1 MLCSTY
7 QQGGYYA
14 RCTRWHYWLDHLG
27 CHHHCCTSPVGRR
40 LAKPSEQPVQCWKT
54 CCTGSGRAGHALC
67 YVLANHR
74 RSDYAT
80 WRRRHRCRDGHYYCH
95 RSCASTLGHRLVPN
109 TSSPA
114 RPTTAPDGSGAME
127 RARRLQH
134 VTSAHGVFLP
144 YLSPKV
150 DGARACGLLL
160 GARHTSRP

>member
-1 MLCSTY
+1 MLCSAY

-74 RSDYAT
+74 RSYYAT
-80 WRRRHRCRDGHYYCH
+80 WRRRHRCRDGHSYHH
-95 RSCASTLGHRLVPN
+95 RFCASILGHRLAPN

-114 RPTTAPDGSGAME
+114 HPYD
-127 RARRLQH
+127 RARRLR
-134 VTSAHGVFLP
+134 S
-144 YLSPKV
+144 
-150 DGARACGLLL
+150 DGTGAQANPPSVVPTREPVAVLAL
-160 GARHTSRP
+160 GHRRRLVSLYPAAPR